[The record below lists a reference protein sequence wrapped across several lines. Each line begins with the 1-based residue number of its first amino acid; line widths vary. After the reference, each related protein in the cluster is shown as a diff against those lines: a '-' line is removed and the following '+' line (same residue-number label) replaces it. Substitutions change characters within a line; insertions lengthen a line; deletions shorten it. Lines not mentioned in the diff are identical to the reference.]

1 MLAAVFED
9 LGQVSERMESVITF
23 TVTRFVYTVLL
34 TYMGNMDIVIMG
46 LVGTV
51 ACKVAN
57 DIQLFHADGAATLIT
72 TMFGRLNMFVGSQAL
87 MHSVTQNERIV
98 TLSRNRDEILL
109 HAFTVMTCLLVMIS
123 VIPDSIAGLGYV
135 QRFITL
141 LLFMYTDA
149 TEYIVRSLDVGV
161 APALCGILVCLY
173 MHSHE
178 EYVHT
183 LGTTVYLVRAIN
195 MLSINVILAQ
205 ITETDAATSSLE
217 IRTTINLFAL
227 FTIDA
232 ASKLVPAFAEVRGY
246 AVWKTASRLF
256 EEFSATSI
264 DPMLTVYACV
274 TLMCARRYLKEDTA
288 TLMELMVLV
297 VVNIL
302 ADSITSYASVTAS
315 VTSILVMF
323 LYIIVIHL
331 FSNAP

>member
-1 MLAAVFED
+1 MLAAIFED
-9 LGQVSERMESVITF
+9 LSQVSERMESVITF
-23 TVTRFVYTVLL
+23 TITRFVYTVLL
-34 TYMGNMDIVIMG
+34 AYMGNTDIVIMG

-51 ACKVAN
+51 AWKVAN

-87 MHSVTQNERIV
+87 MHSVTQNELIV

-109 HAFTVMTCLLVMIS
+109 HAFTVTTCLLVMIS
-123 VIPDSIAGLGYV
+123 VIPESVAGLSYV
-135 QRFITL
+135 QRCITL
-141 LLFMYTDA
+141 LIFMYTDA

-173 MHSHE
+173 VHSHE
-178 EYVHT
+178 DYVAT
-183 LGTTVYLVRAIN
+183 LGTAVYLVRAVN

-205 ITETDAATSSLE
+205 ITENDAGSASLE
-217 IRTTINLFAL
+217 IRTTITLFAL
-227 FTIDA
+227 FCIDA

-256 EEFSATSI
+256 EEFSVTSI
-264 DPMLTVYACV
+264 DPALTVYACV
-274 TLMCARRYLKEDTA
+274 TLMCARRFLKEDTT

-302 ADSITSYASVTAS
+302 ADSLTSYTSVAAS
-315 VTSILVMF
+315 VTSVLVMF
-323 LYIIVIHL
+323 LYILVIHL